1 MMSPEPHRLFLHFRE
16 LPLSLRVAY
25 TGTLLVL
32 SVGYICSLLQM
43 WVLAPPAALAE
54 PRSTGDPVIP

>member
-32 SVGYICSLLQM
+32 SVGLHLLDGLHLC
-43 WVLAPPAALAE
+43 LARG
-54 PRSTGDPVIP
+54 PRR